1 MHVKHSWECMFNIY
15 CLGVGGGG
23 GVLIPRARVNFLKSL
38 EMGRGRGC
46 VRVRMLT
53 LGTLSKEHGRFLYGD
68 RK

>member
-23 GVLIPRARVNFLKSL
+23 VLRQRASVKFLKSV

>member
-1 MHVKHSWECMFNIY
+1 MHVTHSWECTFNID

-23 GVLIPRARVNFLKSL
+23 VLRQRASVKFLKSV

>member
-1 MHVKHSWECMFNIY
+1 MHVTHSWECTFNID
-15 CLGVGGGG
+15 CLGVGAG
-23 GVLIPRARVNFLKSL
+23 GVLRQRASVKFLKSV

>member
-1 MHVKHSWECMFNIY
+1 MHVTHSWECTFNIDF
-15 CLGVGGGG
+15 LGVGGGG
-23 GVLIPRARVNFLKSL
+23 LKTEGQCKVSKIS
-38 EMGRGRGC
+38 GRGRGC

>member
-1 MHVKHSWECMFNIY
+1 MHVTHSWECTFNID
-15 CLGVGGGG
+15 CLGVGEGG
-23 GVLIPRARVNFLKSL
+23 GVLRQRASVKFLKSV
-38 EMGRGRGC
+38 EMGRGC

>member
-1 MHVKHSWECMFNIY
+1 MHVTHSWECTFNID

-23 GVLIPRARVNFLKSL
+23 GGGGVLRQRASVKFLKSV

-53 LGTLSKEHGRFLYGD
+53 LGTLSK
-68 RK
+68 